1 MKWLLSIIH
10 KYNID
15 LIIPGI
21 EADMYAWIKN
31 KNILE
36 GTGCKTV
43 LNNEALIS
51 LCADKLFF
59 YEALIKELPQYSIF
73 TFFENNY
80 DNVVATIGD
89 NFLIKPRSGH
99 GSKGIIRNPSRQQF
113 NAIVSSIAEDYI
125 IQPIIGSDDEEYSS
139 SLFGDGKGG
148 FYCSMT
154 LQRKLSKDGYTEKAS
169 VYSSQLL
176 LQTLKELC
184 AFFKPLGPTNFQFR
198 KDKGVYKLLEINPR
212 ISSATSIRAK
222 FGYNESGMAVNYF
235 LNDIEPNQ
243 PIIKKGRAIRYIED
257 LIIYEKDCDN
267 I

>member
-73 TFFENNY
+73 TKTSLINLKFVGDKSTILENHP
-80 DNVVATIGD
+80 IQ
-89 NFLIKPRSGH
+89 L
-99 GSKGIIRNPSRQQF
+99 
-113 NAIVSSIAEDYI
+113 SSHYN
-125 IQPIIGSDDEEYSS
+125 Q
-139 SLFGDGKGG
+139 
-148 FYCSMT
+148 
-154 LQRKLSKDGYTEKAS
+154 KLS
-169 VYSSQLL
+169 
-176 LQTLKELC
+176 
-184 AFFKPLGPTNFQFR
+184 
-198 KDKGVYKLLEINPR
+198 
-212 ISSATSIRAK
+212 
-222 FGYNESGMAVNYF
+222 
-235 LNDIEPNQ
+235 
-243 PIIKKGRAIRYIED
+243 
-257 LIIYEKDCDN
+257 
-267 I
+267 